1 MNLNLKQL
9 NSMRLRPNFKRKLF
23 YDSNLLN
30 KNNVIKMALIN
41 QDKVDCSDII
51 EIIMEDKINKYG
63 EKIMGDS
70 IDEMETNLNSLGNTN
85 PVDIMLD
92 TLKIVESIKTEY
104 KDANINDKKL
114 FVKFFFYGMIFMFS
128 SMVMSLWALGF
139 WDTLFYVKFIGG
151 TICSLAFAFTVG
163 KIKEVIPV
171 ISDNYEAMKTL
182 LNKIVT
188 KLSN

>member
-1 MNLNLKQL
+1 MKKISLEGLRLKAKYAHIFFL
-9 NSMRLRPNFKRKLF
+9 
-23 YDSNLLN
+23 DSNMDQKEKVL
-30 KNNVIKMALIN
+30 KTALIN
-41 QDKVDCSDII
+41 QDEEDCNKRI
-51 EIIMEDKINKYG
+51 EIAMKDKINKYG

-92 TLKIVESIKTEY
+92 TLKIVEGIKTEY

-139 WDTLFYVKFIGG
+139 WDALFYVKFIGG

-188 KLSN
+188 KLSK